1 MRFWMANV
9 ECHSKGY
16 RLATV
21 STLETVFS
29 NGELHAAEQSAKN
42 SQTKSIMQRAV
53 CTPPATPGCDATI
66 SIQSNIQISMKK
78 NCPPAPCG
86 KRAASRPT
94 ASTRLHPVACSGSRT
109 RSADR
114 RVALTDRAN
123 VLHSFSHSAGHQACC
138 FDNHRRFQFAC
149 LKFRTFLS

>member
-1 MRFWMANV
+1 MANV

-42 SQTKSIMQRAV
+42 SQTKSIMQSAV
-53 CTPPATPGCDATI
+53 CTPPAIPGCDATI

-78 NCPPAPCG
+78 TALQHPAAREQRPDQQRPPDCIQW
-86 KRAASRPT
+86 
-94 ASTRLHPVACSGSRT
+94 HVQVAER
-109 RSADR
+109 DL
-114 RVALTDRAN
+114 LT
-123 VLHSFSHSAGHQACC
+123 VE
-138 FDNHRRFQFAC
+138 
-149 LKFRTFLS
+149 